1 MQRSI
6 SYQNI
11 IGDILWIPLFIGYIA
26 LSSIYPILP
35 PMLAVLSF
43 LFYRALSRYDLFS
56 LIIISI
62 LLIVLE
68 AEKGFWFGSSI
79 LFFSL
84 LSRYGIPKLEVLM
97 RCPLCIKGFFVFAAY
112 PGYLLCLT
120 LVNSIL
126 LLPLPAVDWHL
137 IFYMAIEFA
146 LIAVFV

>member
-6 SYQNI
+6 PYQNVI
-11 IGDILWIPLFIGYIA
+11 TDILWIPLFIGYSA

-43 LFYRALSRYDLFS
+43 LFYRALQRYDLFG

-62 LLIVLE
+62 LLLVLE
-68 AEKGFWFGSSI
+68 AEKGFWFGSTI

-84 LSRYGIPKLEVLM
+84 VSRYGIPKLEVVM
-97 RCPLCIKGFFVFAAY
+97 RCPLCIKGFFVLSS
-112 PGYLLCLT
+112 YLGFWFFMT
-120 LVNSIL
+120 LVNTIL
-126 LLPLPAVDWHL
+126 LLPLPQIDWHFL
-137 IFYMAIEFA
+137 LYMAIEFA